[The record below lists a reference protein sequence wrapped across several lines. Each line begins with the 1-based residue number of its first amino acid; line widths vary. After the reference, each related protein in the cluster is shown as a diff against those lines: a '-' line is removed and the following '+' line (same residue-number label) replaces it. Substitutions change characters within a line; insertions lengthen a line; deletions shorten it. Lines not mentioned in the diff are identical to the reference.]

1 MILETRHQMSLN
13 KQQSKVDFSSCVAH
27 RQLESMAVRDTS
39 AGPSRSDPVLVSP
52 ECGSSPPH
60 DILEGYMIAHK
71 VPTRSQ
77 RPPSGTS
84 FHKVGG
90 GLSEKAPSF
99 TITSPRYGVKEATVW
114 KGPSFSYARLL
125 TDRFFFRRRSARD
138 RAPVVLR
145 HISLYNFIGHFS
157 VRLGW
162 RACLACFSVACCCA
176 IMVRLH
182 ISRLASSWL
191 PD

>member
-52 ECGSSPPH
+52 ECGSSPSH

-99 TITSPRYGVKEATVW
+99 TITSPRYGVKEATTGNY
-114 KGPSFSYARLL
+114 KLGLFA
-125 TDRFFFRRRSARD
+125 RFFVRRRCARD

>member
-52 ECGSSPPH
+52 ECGSSPSH

-71 VPTRSQ
+71 VPNRSQ

-114 KGPSFSYARLL
+114 K
-125 TDRFFFRRRSARD
+125 D

-157 VRLGW
+157 VRVGW